1 MINNETKTG
10 VCRLQFHLKV
20 GRELNSDFVAR
31 PMAFSRTRSDANK
44 QGSSGK
50 SHKQ

>member
-10 VCRLQFHLKV
+10 VCRVQFHFKV
-20 GRELNSDFVAR
+20 GRELNSEFLAR

-44 QGSSGK
+44 QGSSDK
-50 SHKQ
+50 